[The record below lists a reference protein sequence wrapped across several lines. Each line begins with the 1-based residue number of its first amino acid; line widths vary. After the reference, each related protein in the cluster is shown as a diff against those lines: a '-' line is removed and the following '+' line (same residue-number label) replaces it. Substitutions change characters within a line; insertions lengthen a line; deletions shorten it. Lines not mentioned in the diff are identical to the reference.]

1 MSWGVGAGHRVYLDH
16 DRRRGHGLG
25 FLVGWIA
32 DKIGVR
38 RRWRVL
44 SQCRAGRALV
54 FGFNSL
60 PLFYLAA
67 FLFALAFYP
76 IFGLVPSYI
85 GQIVPVSRLTQAFG
99 IANVLIGLGGVCGNF
114 LGGFSKDLTGSFSTV
129 YWVVALL
136 LFVQCVMVF
145 MLGKPAVTE
154 GSDHELF
161 SGQSRTASACVCVQ
175 PFARRSRAAARPLV
189 IWLTGISAAGKSTI
203 ADALDRTLQA
213 QGRFTSIIDGDSVRG
228 GLCRDLGFTDS
239 DRDENIRRV
248 AEVARLMVE
257 AGLIVIVALI
267 SPSSA
272 SRHCAR
278 SIIGNEYFVEVHVDA
293 PCGNR
298 RTATPKACIKPRE
311 LIRCHRD

>member
-1 MSWGVGAGHRVYLDH
+1 VSCRVEF
-16 DRRRGHGLG
+16 GLT
-25 FLVGWIA
+25 A
-32 DKIGVR
+32 
-38 RRWRVL
+38 
-44 SQCRAGRALV
+44 S
-54 FGFNSL
+54 
-60 PLFYLAA
+60 LFYLAA

-154 GSDHELF
+154 GSDHGLF

-175 PFARRSRAAARPLV
+175 PFARRSRAPAAKPLV

-293 PCGNR
+293 PLE
-298 RTATPKACIKPRE
+298 TAEQRDPKGLYKKPVR
-311 LIRCHRD
+311 LSALHRD